1 MNRFL
6 AFLLLALGATPV
18 SAFVVSPSS
27 SIPQTTTAR
36 QRHHATPL
44 YAQKQRR
51 TFLRRVKNVAFAAIG
66 LRTATQPASAAPS
79 SAATMADDAVNGRI
93 VTFEVTNLG
102 GEEGRTGKFQIQ
114 MAPEWAP
121 KGVARFEVRSYRVD
135 ANSIHKEYLNI
146 DVSVSLLQ
154 ELTDIGFWKDCRFF
168 RVLPGFIVQFGIN
181 GNPKVQ
187 EKWRSANISDDPV
200 KVSNERGTVVF
211 ATAGPNTRTT
221 QLFINTRDQG
231 NGFLDKQGFAPIGRV
246 IEGMDV
252 VDQMYA
258 GYGEGA
264 PQGRGPNQGRIQL
277 QGNSYLTESYPKL
290 TYIQKAQ

>member
-146 DVSVSLLQ
+146 DVSVSLSYRNLQ
-154 ELTDIGFWKDCRFF
+154 TL
-168 RVLPGFIVQFGIN
+168 
-181 GNPKVQ
+181 
-187 EKWRSANISDDPV
+187 
-200 KVSNERGTVVF
+200 VS
-211 ATAGPNTRTT
+211 
-221 QLFINTRDQG
+221 
-231 NGFLDKQGFAPIGRV
+231 
-246 IEGMDV
+246 
-252 VDQMYA
+252 
-258 GYGEGA
+258 
-264 PQGRGPNQGRIQL
+264 GRIVASFVYCQVSL
-277 QGNSYLTESYPKL
+277 SNLVSMAIPRSRKSGGRPTFP
-290 TYIQKAQ
+290 TTP